1 MAKLRSLKLF
11 LAVPIFIF
19 LTACSS
25 LNGTDV
31 TQEFNTCD
39 QVDEVWT
46 RIKGDTADATAVIA
60 QIKHIGSKWT
70 SIENPNLK
78 ESLKDISIYNITEN
92 LKENHESQSAFMI
105 SRVVATDLFFKFV
118 SVKLACSQL
127 GDGFY
132 DPIEEVEIEKVFMDL
147 TNSRS
152 LQTLNGSPSL
162 ILPE

>member
-1 MAKLRSLKLF
+1 MKKITLILSALLTPF
-11 LAVPIFIF
+11 V

-31 TQEFNTCD
+31 TQEFNACD

-46 RIKGDTADATAVIA
+46 SIKGDSTGATTVIA
-60 QIKHIGSKWT
+60 QIKNLGSKWT

-78 ESLKDISIYNITEN
+78 ESLKDISIYNVAEH
-92 LKENHESQSAFMI
+92 LKENHERQSSIMI
-105 SRVVATDLFFKFV
+105 SRVVATDLFFKFI

-132 DPIEEVEIEKVFMDL
+132 APIEEVEIEKVFLNL
-147 TNSRS
+147 TNSRPLES
-152 LQTLNGSPSL
+152 LNGSPSI